1 MANDLGTLKAKIA
14 DDLERGDMTSQIA
27 AAITAS
33 IDFYADK
40 PFWFLE
46 GDGTVETVAD
56 TDYVAV
62 PTGLRYAPRCDVE
75 IDLGSDIRALRKLS
89 WSEYR
94 RRARIVTTSGEPTHY
109 AYRNGRFYLH
119 PAPQDVYTITAFGF
133 YTEDALTAD
142 TGDGS
147 TNAWTDTARDLIAA
161 DAVMRIARDVLRD
174 PEREKNAAR
183 AAEIAFN
190 DLVRKGNLRKGT
202 GRVRGHL

>member
-1 MANDLGTLKAKIA
+1 MANDLATLKAKIA
-14 DDLERGDMTSQIA
+14 DDLERTDLTSQIA

-33 IDFYADK
+33 IAFYADK

-46 GDGTVETVAD
+46 DEGTVNTVAN
-56 TDYVAV
+56 TAYVAV

-75 IDLGSDIRALRKLS
+75 INLGSYSRKLRKLS

-119 PAPQDVYTITAFGF
+119 PAPQDAYTITAFGF
-133 YTEDALTAD
+133 YDEDALASGTD
-142 TGDGS
+142 V
-147 TNAWTDTARDLIAA
+147 NAWTDTARDLIAA
-161 DAVMRIARDVLRD
+161 DVAMRISRDLLRD
-174 PEREKNAAR
+174 PEREGNARR

-190 DLVRKGNLRKGT
+190 DLIRKGNLRKGT